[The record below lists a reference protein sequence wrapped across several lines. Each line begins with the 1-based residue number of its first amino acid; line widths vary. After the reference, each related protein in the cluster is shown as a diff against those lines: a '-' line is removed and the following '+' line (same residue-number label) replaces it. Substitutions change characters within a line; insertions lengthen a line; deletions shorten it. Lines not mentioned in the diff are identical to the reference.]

1 MNIQLDKKF
10 KNEIESLFYS
20 SQYANYAL
28 LHSSFGENTL
38 ERKSLET
45 FVSYA
50 NRNSIKINDTILS
63 VFFPNKQTILYWQY
77 AAFLLP
83 KLKFF
88 HLLASI
94 KMEDISHILPH
105 TKKLLAEIKT
115 EYGAMRF
122 DVDFDSGFYKD
133 ENEIIIDLY
142 NKNHFPE
149 TWLLKKTLFKERIKH
164 YKKILHETVFLAI
177 VAKEISSYKKDELID
192 LINDRFNTIAMRE
205 AIFKN
210 PYMSLHADKE
220 STDEYL
226 LAKVTHT
233 HWLSI

>member
-1 MNIQLDKKF
+1 MNIRLDKK
-10 KNEIESLFYS
+10 IENKIEDLFYS
-20 SQYANYAL
+20 SQYASYAL
-28 LHSSFGENTL
+28 LDRCFDKDTL

-77 AAFLLP
+77 ASFLLP
-83 KLKFF
+83 KLEFF

-94 KMEDISHILPH
+94 KMENINHILPH
-105 TKKLLAEIKT
+105 TRKLLAEIKT
-115 EYGAMRF
+115 EYNAMRF

-142 NKNHFPE
+142 AKNHFLE
-149 TWLLKKTLFKERIKH
+149 SWFVRKTMFKENIKY
-164 YKKILHETVFLAI
+164 YKSLLHDTVFLAI
-177 VAKEISSYKKDELID
+177 VAKEISSYKKEELIA
-192 LINDRFNTIAMRE
+192 LIHSNFNNAALRE
-205 AIFKN
+205 AIFKS
-210 PYMSLHADKE
+210 PHMSLHADKE
-220 STDEYL
+220 NTDEYL

>member
-1 MNIQLDKKF
+1 MNIQLNKKIE
-10 KNEIESLFYS
+10 NDIEILFYA
-20 SQYANYAL
+20 SQFAEYAL
-28 LHSSFGENTL
+28 LRDCFCENTL

-50 NRNSIKINDTILS
+50 NRNSIKINDTILN
-63 VFFPNKQTILYWQY
+63 VFFPNGQTILYWQY
-77 AAFLLP
+77 ASFLLP
-83 KLKFF
+83 KLKFL

-94 KMEDISHILPH
+94 EMDRINLILPY

-133 ENEIIIDLY
+133 TDETIVNLY
-142 NKNHFPE
+142 IKNHFFE
-149 TWLLKKTLFKERIKH
+149 SRFVKKNIVKTSINR
-164 YKKILHETVFLAI
+164 YKTVLHETVFLAI
-177 VAKEISSYKKDELID
+177 VTKEISSCKKGKLISLIHSDFNSAD
-192 LINDRFNTIAMRE
+192 LRE

-226 LAKVTHT
+226 LAKTTHA

>member
-1 MNIQLDKKF
+1 MNIQLNKKIE
-10 KNEIESLFYS
+10 NDIEILFYA
-20 SQYANYAL
+20 SQFAEYAL
-28 LHSSFGENTL
+28 LRNCFGENTL

-63 VFFPNKQTILYWQY
+63 VFFPNGQTILYWQY
-77 AAFLLP
+77 ASFLLP
-83 KLKFF
+83 KLKFL

-94 KMEDISHILPH
+94 EMDRINLILPY

-133 ENEIIIDLY
+133 ENETVIDLY
-142 NKNHFPE
+142 AKNHCLESWFVR
-149 TWLLKKTLFKERIKH
+149 KTMFKENIKH
-164 YKKILHETVFLAI
+164 YKKLLHETVFLAI

-192 LINDRFNTIAMRE
+192 LINDRFNTVAMRE

>member
-1 MNIQLDKKF
+1 MNIRLDKK
-10 KNEIESLFYS
+10 IENKIEDLFYS

-28 LHSSFGENTL
+28 LDRYFGKDTL

-63 VFFPNKQTILYWQY
+63 VFFPNMQTILYWQY
-77 AAFLLP
+77 ASFLLP

-94 KMEDISHILPH
+94 KMENINHILPH
-105 TKKLLAEIKT
+105 TRKLLAEIKT
-115 EYGAMRF
+115 EYNAMRF

-142 NKNHFPE
+142 AKNHFLE
-149 TWLLKKTLFKERIKH
+149 NWFVRKTMFKENIKY
-164 YKKILHETVFLAI
+164 YKRLLHDTVFLAI
-177 VAKEISSYKKDELID
+177 VAKEISSYKKEELIG
-192 LINDRFNTIAMRE
+192 LIHSNFNNAALRE
-205 AIFKN
+205 AIFKS
-210 PYMSLHADKE
+210 PHMSLHADKE
-220 STDEYL
+220 NTDEYL